1 MGNDGGVIAVK
12 RKFMRHANVKT
23 RGEKA
28 DVDALRL
35 EKARTC
41 ALSSQPLQEPVV
53 ACRLGNLLNKQT
65 VIEHLL
71 AKSMPEHLA
80 HISSLQDVVTCRL
93 TRVKADEDVRGWGCP
108 ITMVEFTGK
117 QAFVV
122 LLKCG
127 CVLSERALKA
137 VATLECLVCS
147 TPFTELDVVTLL
159 DENGYNDKQLKLLA
173 LKAETKRTKKS
184 KKKVKQVAEV
194 DNKKKDEAALNRKID
209 QKSKR
214 KREQLRDSKAVKM
227 AKVASES
234 VCKAKEKSQ
243 VFASLFSTNKDEKV
257 SANDLLMTIGGMRYT
272 LS

>member
-71 AKSMPEHLA
+71 AKSMPKHLA

-93 TRVKADEDVRGWGCP
+93 TRVKADEDARGWCCP

-137 VATLECLVCS
+137 VAASECLVCGTS
-147 TPFTELDVVTLL
+147 FTELDVVTLL
-159 DENGYNDKQLKLLA
+159 DENGYKDKQMKLLE

-184 KKKVKQVAEV
+184 KKKAKQVDEA
-194 DNKKKDEAALNRKID
+194 NNKKDEAALSHKSD
-209 QKSKR
+209 KKSKR
-214 KREQLRDSKAVKM
+214 KIEQLRDSKAVKI

-234 VCKAKEKSQ
+234 ICKAKEKSQ
-243 VFASLFSTNKDEKV
+243 VFASLFSKNKDEKV